1 VAFAPSPLRHS
12 ESFFTPKT
20 LDLFV
25 IDDPT
30 VGAGVVVSG
39 PESTAGMVLGVLAQP
54 RPQRGVG
61 VLWCCRGGFVALG
74 GAMLPGHAAGEPF
87 TDPQHPLEMTN
98 GRPPAFRA

>member
-1 VAFAPSPLRHS
+1 MAFASSPLRHS

-25 IDDPT
+25 IGYPA
-30 VGAGVVVSG
+30 VGAGVVVGG

-61 VLWCCRGGFVALG
+61 IPWGRRRRFVALS

-98 GRPPAFRA
+98 GSSPVFRA